1 VHTPSTDPF
10 YDTPASMPRSAGT
23 MLRTRPV
30 VVPGLTCAA
39 TQVVHTTAATNSRT
53 IAVSGTVLVPAMSW
67 RGPGP
72 RPVLSYGVGVHG
84 LGRDSAPSHLLATGL
99 EGELAFLELALSR
112 GWSVVVTDGE
122 GLGLP
127 GPHTYGAGRVGGRA
141 MLDIVRAAVAGVDG
155 VEAGAP
161 VLLWGYSEGGRC
173 AAWAAEHQPIYARD
187 LTLVAL
193 AAGGVPTDLAAVVE
207 AIDGGPYSGLG
218 LAVLVGLAHAH
229 EDPRLWDIL
238 NARGR
243 AAAAVAATLDV
254 TGLVVSHPEP
264 MAAWTTRERPWE
276 DPLWAALLRAERN
289 PGGTPE
295 VPVYLYHAKG
305 DDIVPAELSRQLAAA
320 YEAMGVHVTHVELD
334 SGDHLTGAADG
345 ADAAITWLAEQLDAH
360 LDLHRDRSAEPD
372 TADELMVRSTA

>member
-1 VHTPSTDPF
+1 
-10 YDTPASMPRSAGT
+10 
-23 MLRTRPV
+23 
-30 VVPGLTCAA
+30 
-39 TQVVHTTAATNSRT
+39 
-53 IAVSGTVLVPAMSW
+53 MSW

-173 AAWAAEHQPIYARD
+173 A
-187 LTLVAL
+187 
-193 AAGGVPTDLAAVVE
+193 
-207 AIDGGPYSGLG
+207 DGGPYSGLG

-334 SGDHLTGAADG
+334 SGDHLTGAVDG